1 MRMVD
6 ADEDVD
12 QGLLS
17 TIRDSTQMQ
26 ISFQILF
33 QMSWNWKINNTRYY
47 FRCQGI
53 NVLKRLEQAF
63 LALVFEHSNSLREGV
78 RGNTQGLRM
87 HHDTLGMN

>member
-26 ISFQILF
+26 ISFQ
-33 QMSWNWKINNTRYY
+33 MSWHWKINNTRYC

-78 RGNTQGLRM
+78 RGNAQGLRM
-87 HHDTLGMN
+87 HHDTLRMN

>member
-33 QMSWNWKINNTRYY
+33 QMSWHWKINNTRYY

-63 LALVFEHSNSLREGV
+63 LALVFEHSNSLREEGV
-78 RGNTQGLRM
+78 RG
-87 HHDTLGMN
+87 DTGIKNAS